1 VVSDIANFFNSVL
14 HSEVSSAFRSLPI
27 PSDMVGLLFFLLERL
42 AIRATYSDSP
52 GIGLPIDEFE
62 CSRTIANLL
71 LFAHDRRIVKLV
83 GPQAYVRWMDDQVI
97 GVNSEAQGLRVLSA
111 IQDSLANLYLTPN
124 AKKSVVLSLAEAK
137 IHFHLD
143 TNADL
148 DALEARVAARSAPR
162 LTLVRELARTWRL
175 AMRNEDKGQWEQIQK
190 RIYKLAGLT
199 KGRFLRRRA
208 ISDLLQNPG
217 LAERISSYMRCSG
230 SAAEYLRFTNSVVAH
245 RQQIHQDVPLLLFES
260 LLRMETRGFTARR
273 VLQIAGRV
281 LNEVLSGERAE
292 LFAAPACLLILRFG
306 GRRDLSLLRPCF
318 RDRRKALPSG
328 LIRAA
333 ATVYAGEGKK
343 EFNDVRRSAA
353 VLLLNP
359 LALMV
364 RLVLRIMKF
373 SEVPDRYKARLHTR
387 RDPVNNKDYLD
398 MRMLVAARL
407 LALNRRKAVRLW
419 LKSWILSLR
428 KQKLS
433 AFDKQMLAR
442 LVP

>member
-1 VVSDIANFFNSVL
+1 
-14 HSEVSSAFRSLPI
+14 
-27 PSDMVGLLFFLLERL
+27 
-42 AIRATYSDSP
+42 
-52 GIGLPIDEFE
+52 
-62 CSRTIANLL
+62 
-71 LFAHDRRIVKLV
+71 
-83 GPQAYVRWMDDQVI
+83 MDDQVI
-97 GVNSEAQGLRVLSA
+97 GVSSEAQGLRVLSA
-111 IQDSLANLYLTPN
+111 IQDSLASLYLTPN
-124 AKKSVVLSLAEAK
+124 AKKSVVLSLADAK

-143 TNADL
+143 TNAEL
-148 DALEARVAARSAPR
+148 DGLEAKLAAKSVRR
-162 LTLVRELARTWRL
+162 LTLVRELTRAWRI

-190 RIYKLAGLT
+190 RIYRLAGLT

-230 SAAEYLRFTNSVVAH
+230 SAAEYLRFTSSVVAH

-273 VLQIAGRV
+273 VLQRAETV
-281 LNEVLSGERAE
+281 LEEVLDGRRPE
-292 LFAAPACLLILRFG
+292 LFAAAACLLILRFG
-306 GRRDLSLLRPCF
+306 SRRDLSLLRPCF
-318 RDRRKALPSG
+318 RDRRKALPSD

-333 ATVYAGEGKK
+333 ATVYASEGKN

-364 RLVLRIMKF
+364 RLGLRIMKF

-387 RDPVNNKDYLD
+387 YDPLTNQDYLD
-398 MRMLVAARL
+398 MRTLVAARL
-407 LALNRRKAVRLW
+407 LALNRRKSIRLW
-419 LKSWILSLR
+419 LKSWALSLSKR
-428 KQKLS
+428 KLS
-433 AFDKQMLAR
+433 AFDKRLLAR